1 MRNAIAGWGL
11 LVVVTFGGH
20 AACGEDAVPALSQDT
35 RADTVDAVDDTSD
48 TGVDA
53 AVDGLGDADTVAVDT
68 NVEDSVAGDTS
79 GDTSGGDTRADTSGD
94 TSAEDTRTDTSVDT
108 AVTDTAPGDT
118 VVAPPDPAA
127 TGPYAVEEEEDQ
139 VDGFDVVRY
148 VPKTTGDFPAVV
160 LVPGFLFGADSFA
173 LYGRHLASH
182 GIVTLIPTF
191 GDSAFSPISHRDLA
205 DHVRAMAAD
214 LASDARVD
222 PSRVGVA
229 GHSRGGKVAILA
241 AIRDDRPAATRIKA
255 VFGMDPVDTTG
266 GPGASPTPE
275 NPSVTPEL
283 MAGLKVPFAV
293 IGSEYGGEALNA
305 FSPACAPTDDNYAA
319 YVSAATQVPAIYS
332 WLAPKSGHNDF
343 ADPVP
348 FLLQLACKAGDTPA
362 DARALAKAKLVAF
375 FKRTLAGD
383 ERYTL

>member
-1 MRNAIAGWGL
+1 MRSTIAGWGL
-11 LVVVTFGGH
+11 VVVTVGGLG
-20 AACGEDAVPALSQDT
+20 ACGEDAVPALNQDT
-35 RADTVDAVDDTSD
+35 IDAVGADTTDAAADSVGGDATDATDTVDANADSTTETD
-48 TGVDA
+48 GV
-53 AVDGLGDADTVAVDT
+53 
-68 NVEDSVAGDTS
+68 
-79 GDTSGGDTRADTSGD
+79 ADTSVV
-94 TSAEDTRTDTSVDT
+94 DTSVVDT
-108 AVTDTAPGDT
+108 SVADTTPVDTSVADTTPVDTSVPDTAPGDT

-127 TGPYAVEEEEDQ
+127 TGPYAVDEEEDR
-139 VDGFDVVRY
+139 VEGFDVVRY
-148 VPKTTGDFPAVV
+148 VPKTPGTFPAVV
-160 LVPGFLFGADSFA
+160 LVPGFLFDAGSFA

-191 GDSAFSPISHRDLA
+191 GDTAFTPIAHRDLA
-205 DHVRAMAAD
+205 DHVRAMAVD

-222 PSRVGVA
+222 ASRVGVA

-241 AIRDDRPAATRIKA
+241 AIRDDRPTAARIKA
-255 VFGMDPVDTTG
+255 VFGMDPVDAAG

-293 IGSEYGGEALNA
+293 IGSEYGGTPLNA
-305 FSPACAPTDDNYAA
+305 FSPACAPTDDNYVAYTTAA
-319 YVSAATQVPAIYS
+319 SQVPAIYS

-348 FLLQLACKAGDTPA
+348 LLLQFACKAGDTPG
-362 DARALAKAKLVAF
+362 DARALAKTKLVAF
-375 FKRTLAGD
+375 FKRYLAGD